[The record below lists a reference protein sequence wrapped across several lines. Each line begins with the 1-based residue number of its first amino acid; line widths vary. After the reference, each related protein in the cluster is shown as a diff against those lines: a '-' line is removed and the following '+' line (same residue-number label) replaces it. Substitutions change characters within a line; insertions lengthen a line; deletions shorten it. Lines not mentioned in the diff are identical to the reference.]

1 MCKGTAAYVIP
12 RFDNKPYVAI
22 MEGEYFGHVDI
33 ATTDKMMD
41 YDLAWQKR
49 NRRKFMVRKFTVR
62 AHDNCE
68 MLILTIEELEK
79 MKMEFP
85 EYYEELFKGAYQRL

>member
-1 MCKGTAAYVIP
+1 
-12 RFDNKPYVAI
+12 
-22 MEGEYFGHVDI
+22 
-33 ATTDKMMD
+33 
-41 YDLAWQKR
+41 
-49 NRRKFMVRKFTVR
+49 
-62 AHDNCE
+62 